1 ALGALEWR
9 GRPARAEGLDAG
21 RGEIVH
27 DAGTERRLGPDHDQI
42 DVLRLAER
50 DHRRM
55 VGDVERHHLAV
66 AGDAGV
72 ARRAEEPRDQR
83 ARRDLPGE
91 RMLASAR
98 AEEEDVHA
106 RSAGAL
112 AFGAWCSMARLHR
125 KARRAETGL
134 LWVIDRC

>member
-1 ALGALEWR
+1 GALELR
-9 GRPARAEGLDAG
+9 GRPARTEGLDAG
-21 RGEIVH
+21 RDEIVH
-27 DAGTERRLGPDHDQI
+27 DAGAERRLGPDHDQI

-72 ARRAEEPRDQR
+72 ARRAAEPRDQR

-98 AEEEDVHA
+98 AGEEDVHA

-112 AFGAWCSMARLHR
+112 AFGGWCSTARLHR

-134 LWVIDRC
+134 LWSIDRC